1 MRLGKLRLDGKG
13 RHAAG
18 DPPADQM
25 GVDVKILAAVGLAV
39 LGVGLVL
46 FGVVWLIAR
55 AARTVYG
62 DAEPEPQVP
71 RYTYRYKQSDEAL
84 AVRTRER
91 RRIAAGMY
99 ARARKVDA
107 GKQEFDVSLLAKK

>member
-1 MRLGKLRLDGKG
+1 
-13 RHAAG
+13 
-18 DPPADQM
+18 M
-25 GVDVKILAAVGLAV
+25 GVDVNILAAVGLAI
-39 LGVGLVL
+39 LGVGVVVVGAVALV
-46 FGVVWLIAR
+46 AR
-55 AARTVYG
+55 AARTVYITN
-62 DAEPEPQVP
+62 EPEPQVP
-71 RYTYRYKQSDEAL
+71 RYTYRFKESDEAL